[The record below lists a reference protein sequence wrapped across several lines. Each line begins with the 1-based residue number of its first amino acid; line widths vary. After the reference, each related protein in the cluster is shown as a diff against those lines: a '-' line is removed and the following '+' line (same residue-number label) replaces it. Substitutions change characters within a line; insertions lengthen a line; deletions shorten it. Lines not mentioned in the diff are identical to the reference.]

1 MSTDGFAVILVH
13 STYHALKIERA
24 LQGENI
30 PCRLVPVPRQ
40 LSSDCGVCV
49 RVHRS
54 DGDVALAAVRK
65 AGVEIQGLQSLD

>member
-1 MSTDGFAVILVH
+1 MSSGEHAVILVH
-13 STYHALKIERA
+13 SAYHALKIERLLGA
-24 LQGENI
+24 RNV

-54 DGDVALAAVRK
+54 DVDIALAAARE
-65 AGVEIQGLQSLD
+65 GWVEIQGCHSLE